1 VVAAEVVSLGKI
13 NCQRLDW
20 LSHARFLWESCPGDK
35 ANFNNCRNWAKRR
48 GQSIK
53 AGLGPSA
60 GLLSDVNEGHGM
72 TSLERTWARLDG
84 KPVDR
89 LPALPIFMTYA
100 GNLIGQRYDDYCRD
114 HRILVEGNLAMVER
128 YGIDLLS
135 CCCQPFSE
143 AADCGAELEYYDNQP
158 PSCRNHLLKE
168 PADLLTLKRPDPHGG
183 GLMTER
189 IKAIELYKKTA
200 GDTIPIQGWVEGP
213 MAQAS
218 DLRGIN
224 EIMLETVTNPE
235 FALDLMDWVTE
246 MEIEFAQAQI
256 TAGAN
261 LIGIGDAA
269 ASLVNPTYYA
279 DEVAPREKKIVDA
292 IHDAGARVRLHI
304 CGSIQ
309 GKYEAIKNLG
319 VDLLDIDYLQTVAEV
334 REGTGSTQCLS
345 GNIDPVRGIKD
356 STPRQI
362 RADFAKAHEE
372 AGENFILAAG
382 CEVPP
387 ETPEENVV
395 AMFDYAR
402 SAS

>member
-1 VVAAEVVSLGKI
+1 MGGL
-13 NCQRLDW
+13 
-20 LSHARFLWESCPGDK
+20 PGRQDQFQQLPQPSQ
-35 ANFNNCRNWAKRR
+35 AP

-53 AGLGPSA
+53 AGLGAGA
-60 GLLSDVNEGHGM
+60 GLLSGGNRGHGM

-84 KPVDR
+84 KPVDQ

-100 GNLIGQRYDDYCRD
+100 GNLIGQRYDDFCRD

-128 YGIDLLS
+128 YGIDLVS

-158 PSCRNHLLKE
+158 PACRNHLLKE
-168 PADLLTLKRPDPHGG
+168 PTDLLTLKRPDPHGG

-189 IKAIELYKKTA
+189 IKAIELFNERLGGTH
-200 GDTIPIQGWVEGP
+200 PIQGWVEGP

-224 EIMLETVTNPE
+224 DIMLETVTEPE
-235 FALDLMDWVTE
+235 FVLDLMDWVTD

-256 TAGAN
+256 AAGAN

-269 ASLVNPTYYA
+269 ASLVNPNYYA

-304 CGSIQ
+304 CGSIR
-309 GKYEAIKNLG
+309 GKYDAIKELG

-334 REGTGSTQCLS
+334 REGTGPTQCLS
-345 GNIDPVRGIKD
+345 GNIDPVRGIMD
-356 STPRQI
+356 STPSQI
-362 RADFAKAHEE
+362 HDDFAKAHEE

-382 CEVPP
+382 CEIPP
-387 ETPEENVV
+387 DTPEENVV

-402 SAS
+402 SVS